1 MFVAMVFSFILGW
14 FVLPKIVDKIKKGVN
29 IKVFKYFYPNK
40 SVESNINRKFI
51 QTTQNSKY

>member
-1 MFVAMVFSFILGW
+1 M
-14 FVLPKIVDKIKKGVN
+14 PKIVDKIKKGVN